1 MAKID
6 CTLSVSEIPTFDSI
20 NAVTISSLDDARVAS
35 YRDLRERDL
44 RADGVF
50 IAEGALLAER
60 LLGSRFPIASV
71 FATEESAARLAPALG
86 NRAPLYVAE
95 AELMRRIVGFDFHRG
110 VLALGK
116 RAPFLE
122 VTAFVAEKWDIA
134 TRSNFVV
141 CPGTETA
148 ENLGLVLRSAAA
160 FGIDG
165 VLLPE
170 HGADPLSRRC
180 LRQSMGSA
188 LSLNIA
194 RSAVLLQDLQK
205 LRRETGLQLVAAV
218 AGDAEGSVSLS
229 DFSWP
234 SRAALV
240 VGNEYHGL
248 DADWLNA
255 CDHKVTIRIAPNCD
269 SLNVA
274 VATGILL
281 HHMMTTPQLV

>member
-1 MAKID
+1 M
-6 CTLSVSEIPTFDSI
+6 
-20 NAVTISSLDDARVAS
+20 NAITIFSLDDARVAS

-44 RADGVF
+44 RAEGVF

-71 FATEESAARLAPALG
+71 FTTEGSAARLAPALG
-86 NRAPLYVAE
+86 SRAPLYVAE
-95 AELMRRIVGFDFHRG
+95 AELMRCIVGFDFHRG
-110 VLALGK
+110 VLALGE
-116 RAPFLE
+116 RVPFPE
-122 VTAFVAEKWDIA
+122 ATALVAKKCNSA

-141 CPGTETA
+141 CPGMETA

-170 HGADPLSRRC
+170 RGADPLSRRC

-194 RSAVLLQDLQK
+194 RSADLLQDLQK
-205 LRRETGLQLVAAV
+205 LRHETGLQLVAAV
-218 AGDAEGSVSLS
+218 AGDAKGAVSLS

-248 DADWLNA
+248 DVDWLSA

-274 VATGILL
+274 VATGILV
-281 HHMMTTPQLV
+281 HHMTAAMQ